1 MSNKSA
7 VTTVFGCEI
16 APAGHSV
23 VLDVFNKT
31 HPIHGMSAGDAI
43 EAIVG

>member
-1 MSNKSA
+1 MSNISA

-16 APAGHSV
+16 VPAGHSV
-23 VLDVFNKT
+23 VLDVF
-31 HPIHGMSAGDAI
+31 IHGMSAGDAT